1 MVYLDV
7 LVVLNFLVDFLLI
20 LGTNRLAGYQ
30 CGWGRGAAAAAV
42 GGLYGGLC
50 VVPGFQ
56 FLGNLF
62 WRIISLVLMAG
73 IAFGWN
79 RSALQRGSVFVL
91 LSMSL
96 GGIATGLGKS
106 SFQMAVLAAVGLWLL
121 CRLGFR
127 GQIGQRE
134 YVPVELSW
142 MGRKMSL
149 IALRDTGNTLRDPL
163 SGEQVLVAGGD
174 VAQEL
179 LGLTEAELRHPLELL
194 TSGKVPGLR
203 LIPYCAVGQPGS
215 MLPALRFRNV
225 KIGDTYQDPLVAFA
239 PEVLARGAVYRML
252 TGGAV

>member
-7 LVVLNFLVDFLLI
+7 LVLLNFLVDFLLI

-30 CGWGRGAAAAAV
+30 CGWGRAAAAAAV
-42 GGLYGGLC
+42 GGIYGGLC
-50 VVPGFQ
+50 VLPALL
-56 FLGNLF
+56 FLGDLH
-62 WRIISLVLMAG
+62 WRLAVLSLMAG

-79 RSALQRGSVFVL
+79 RSALQRGAVFVL

-96 GGIATGLGKS
+96 GGIAMGLGKS
-106 SFQMAVLAAVGLWLL
+106 SFSMAVLAAIGLWLL
-121 CRLGFR
+121 CRVGFR

-134 YVPVELSW
+134 YIPVELHWQDRSV
-142 MGRKMSL
+142 RL

-163 SGEQVLVAGGD
+163 TGEQVLVAGGD
-174 VAQEL
+174 VAKDL
-179 LGLTEAELRHPLELL
+179 LGLTEVQLHHPVELL
-194 TSGKVPGLR
+194 TSGQIPGLR
-203 LIPYCAVGQPGS
+203 LIPYCAVGQQGS

-225 KIGDTYQDPLVAFA
+225 KIGDTYQDALVAFA